1 MVYIELKLP
10 HSVKCLQFIKLNAV
24 MDHENHKNPRKLLN
38 SWEAQALATLTSKG
52 LPNSFKA
59 VSEIIHDDTKDE
71 DAKRASEI
79 LFWGRVWRQSKTK
92 EEVTTS
98 WDHILRLIKH
108 SNYQGIATFDEGKA
122 SMEGFD
128 ERVDLPATDRIRE
141 LMQEGLS
148 PEEIIMRG
156 FSFEKVTEA
165 LKNGA

>member
-1 MVYIELKLP
+1 MK
-10 HSVKCLQFIKLNAV
+10 
-24 MDHENHKNPRKLLN
+24 DHDNHKNPRKLLN
-38 SWEAQALATLTSKG
+38 SWEAQALATLSSKG

-59 VSEIIHDDTKDE
+59 VSEIIYDETKDE
-71 DAKRASEI
+71 DARRASEI

-108 SNYQGIATFDEGKA
+108 SNYQGTATFDEGKA

-128 ERVDLPATDRIRE
+128 ERVDLPQTDRIRE